1 MRKLNRKN
9 QILMTIVLFAVGVM
23 ATVGIGVVLM
33 QNNIA
38 PSSAD
43 AASISVTITES
54 CVYKSGV
61 TVSLGS
67 ITIKENNVG
76 YGKQCPPSKN
86 NSPLSYKKITR
97 TNPSSSKS
105 ISAKFTYW
113 SSGIKTYKIDKLSS
127 AFNLSTPMANASI
140 SYYQFK

>member
-1 MRKLNRKN
+1 
-9 QILMTIVLFAVGVM
+9 MTIVFFAVGVM
-23 ATVGIGVVLM
+23 ATVGIGVVLA
-33 QNNIA
+33 QNNVA

-61 TVSLGS
+61 TVTLGS

-76 YGKQCPPSKN
+76 YGKQCPPAKN
-86 NSPLSYKKITR
+86 NSLLSYKRITR
-97 TNPSSSKS
+97 TNPASSKI

-113 SSGIKTYKIDKLSS
+113 SSGLKIYQVDRLSS
-127 AFNLSTPMANASI
+127 AFNLSTPMASASI